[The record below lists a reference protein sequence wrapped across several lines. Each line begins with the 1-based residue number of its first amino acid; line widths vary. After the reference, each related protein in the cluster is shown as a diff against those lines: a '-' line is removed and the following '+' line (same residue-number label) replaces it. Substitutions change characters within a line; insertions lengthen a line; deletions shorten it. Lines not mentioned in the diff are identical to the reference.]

1 MLQKDL
7 DIFKKHQSLFQKHQS
22 LFRKA
27 RHVFYVREDGT
38 TLTKSVIPSFPFILT
53 FYPKHADNQS
63 VKNDRT
69 SPHPPFSR
77 AFQVPSQAAFSNSLV
92 YFLHLFLDYRK

>member
-1 MLQKDL
+1 MFLCK
-7 DIFKKHQSLFQKHQS
+7 
-22 LFRKA
+22 
-27 RHVFYVREDGT
+27 EDGT

-77 AFQVPSQAAFSNSLV
+77 VFSSLQAAFSNSLV

>member
-1 MLQKDL
+1 MLIPQELQLSPSFLK
-7 DIFKKHQSLFQKHQS
+7 SS
-22 LFRKA
+22 
-27 RHVFYVREDGT
+27 VCFYVREDGT

-69 SPHPPFSR
+69 SPHPPFIRASR
-77 AFQVPSQAAFSNSLV
+77 VLSQAAFSNSLV